1 MAFVNINFLQ
11 PDVYSQLCSLIMIII
26 VFEHNIKLFFIK
38 RGKNHYRQEALQGQ
52 VIVKLCMQQR
62 FNSQQSHG
70 FNTQLV
76 EVLILVRGT
85 WSTAGNNCELL
96 TYNFLL

>member
-11 PDVYSQLCSLIMIII
+11 PDVYSQLCSLMMIII

-38 RGKNHYRQEALQGQ
+38 RGKNHYRQEVLQGQ

-62 FNSQQSHG
+62 FNSQQSRG
-70 FNTQLV
+70 LNTQLDF
-76 EVLILVRGT
+76 LIPVRGT
-85 WSTAGNNCELL
+85 WSTAGSNCELL
-96 TYNFLL
+96 TSNFLL